1 MDKKKA
7 IINTLMGKLQSRSA
21 KLFEDVSNEI
31 WNDVQPEAE
40 KDYDLEIDGE
50 EIKTEEDED
59 EQVSAMDVILDAPVD
74 TTPKDVEEI

>member
-50 EIKTEEDED
+50 EIKTEEDE
-59 EQVSAMDVILDAPVD
+59 EEKVSAMDIILDAPVD
-74 TTPKDVEEI
+74 ITPKDVEEI